1 MTGRRT
7 VDDYV
12 AALAADQRA
21 IVNALRAL
29 VKSAAPRATESFKWA
44 QPVYESNG
52 PFAYIKAHK
61 AHVTLGFWRG
71 VELAAGSGL
80 LETSGSKMAHM
91 KIHTAADIPAAVVRR
106 LVRDAVKLNAVKG
119 DPATGR

>member
-7 VDDYV
+7 VDAYV
-12 AALAADQRA
+12 AELHTDQRA
-21 IVNALRAL
+21 IVNTLRAL

-61 AHVTLGFWRG
+61 THVTLGFWRG
-71 VELAAGSGL
+71 VELSADSGL
-80 LETSGSKMAHM
+80 LETSGSKMGHM
-91 KIHTAADIPAAVVRR
+91 KIRSVVEIPTADVRR
-106 LVRDAVKLNAVKG
+106 LVRAAVKLNALKG
-119 DPATGR
+119 NPATGR